1 MSTSSLEKKIIKA
14 KKNDNLPKVVIP
26 VHLAGQ
32 SCEMEKIHE
41 LSKKYNFKIIEDAS
55 HAIGAKYKGKSVGSC
70 SFSDISVFSFH
81 PVKIITTCEGG
92 MCLTNNQELG
102 NLISRYSSHGIT
114 RQPSEMTKAPD
125 GSWYYEQLNLG
136 LNYRMNDV
144 QAALGLSQMDRL
156 EEFISRRRDIAS
168 RYNEMLKN
176 SIVEIPNQHPDT
188 LSSYHLYIIRL
199 KKNKK
204 ITHKQLFEKFRAAG
218 VLVNIHYIPI
228 YRQPYYKALG

>member
-1 MSTSSLEKKIIKA
+1 
-14 KKNDNLPKVVIP
+14 
-26 VHLAGQ
+26 
-32 SCEMEKIHE
+32 
-41 LSKKYNFKIIEDAS
+41 
-55 HAIGAKYKGKSVGSC
+55 
-70 SFSDISVFSFH
+70 
-81 PVKIITTCEGG
+81 
-92 MCLTNNQELG
+92 MCLTNNKELG
-102 NLISRYSSHGIT
+102 NLISRYRSHGIT

-188 LSSYHLYIIRL
+188 LSS
-199 KKNKK
+199 
-204 ITHKQLFEKFRAAG
+204 
-218 VLVNIHYIPI
+218 
-228 YRQPYYKALG
+228 